1 MAWLGLAGH
10 IKAEMLKCCAYAPLA
25 ACKFYILTG
34 EWGSVGLLPCF
45 SLCTALLYSCLLT
58 LLACC
63 SSIIATCRKQK
74 PRARGAEERVAKGT
88 CFRQT
93 SQIKAAGHTIQK
105 KPKSTGSFGVSNKL
119 KRVPQVPRHVSVSFS
134 LLVRLWHQQRRNS
147 RSSFGP
153 LSRWCCYDLMS
164 LHQVTVMMEVHR
176 ERRAY

>member
-1 MAWLGLAGH
+1 MLCIRPVGCMQILYINRRMGLSG
-10 IKAEMLKCCAYAPLA
+10 PP
-25 ACKFYILTG
+25 
-34 EWGSVGLLPCF
+34 SLLLSLHCF
-45 SLCTALLYSCLLT
+45 ALL
-58 LLACC
+58 LLAYFACMLLVHNC
-63 SSIIATCRKQK
+63 NMPQTETTSK
-74 PRARGAEERVAKGT
+74 RGLREVQRKGT
-88 CFRQT
+88 CLRQT

-134 LLVRLWHQQRRNS
+134 LLVRLRHQQRRNS